1 MKKFLRK
8 QRNRYVFKLA
18 LFREKLEEY
27 LSSSTGLE
35 RSVEHVRI
43 PVA

>member
-1 MKKFLRK
+1 MKKFIK
-8 QRNRYVFKLA
+8 NQKNRDVFKLS

-27 LSSSTGLE
+27 LCSSTGLE